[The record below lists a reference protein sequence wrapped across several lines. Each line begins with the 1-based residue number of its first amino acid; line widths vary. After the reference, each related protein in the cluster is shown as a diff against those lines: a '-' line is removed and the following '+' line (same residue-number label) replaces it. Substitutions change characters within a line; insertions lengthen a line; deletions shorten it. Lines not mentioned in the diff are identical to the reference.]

1 VRAAWGWFA
10 NHAAG
15 QEGDVPSVNTPSRR
29 FRAGLLAVPMILVVA
44 LGAWLLLRDDDPGA
58 LGALRGLPAVG
69 DVRTVDGELTVRLVR
84 GSDVA
89 EVRAALDA
97 IPSGAVGAARLGA
110 VEVPFDRPE
119 EGELG
124 PAAASLVALA
134 RIPVA
139 DSTIELPTGSRAES
153 IVATVGAAAQAA
165 PLARTVLDQLGRDG
179 SWPPGVDG
187 LRVGVREQVP
197 GDSVVTLGPLG
208 SGTDAARAA
217 LNTAAV
223 LAPGAEVHANRSR
236 VELRV
241 LVPDAV
247 RSGAIWRRAARGLG
261 ARFADDVRLYVDA
274 GTAATRRPVLFGV
287 AGDDPDPALALLRDL
302 TPAARRATAATDRSY
317 ADVTVTGRTAAE
329 AAVATAAHAGV
340 KRLAL
345 SWPSGDGRHAASL
358 DDAPAVVGQL
368 LPGVARA
375 TPSYA
380 VGWEKPSPER
390 PARLS
395 FNLRGRV
402 DQRAKRLEKPGAV
415 RALMDE
421 VREIA
426 WPGVARFQ
434 LPLSPCPDSPGNVQA
449 VYITSTADGR
459 ARTVKPGTGCTEEAA
474 VAQARRD
481 WNATTRERD
490 R

>member
-1 VRAAWGWFA
+1 
-10 NHAAG
+10 
-15 QEGDVPSVNTPSRR
+15 VPSVNTPSRR
-29 FRAGLLAVPMILVVA
+29 FRVALLAVPMILVVA
-44 LGAWLLLRDDDPGA
+44 LGAWLLLRDDDPGP

-69 DVRTVDGELTVRLVR
+69 EVRTVDGALDVRLVR

-97 IPSGAVGAARLGA
+97 IPSGAVGAAHLGA
-110 VEVPFDRPE
+110 VEVPFARPD

-124 PAAASLVALA
+124 PAAAPLVALA

-139 DSTIELPTGSRAES
+139 DTTIELPTGSGAQR
-153 IVATVGAAAQAA
+153 IVATVGAEAQAA
-165 PLARTVLDQLGRDG
+165 PLARTVLDQFGRDG
-179 SWPPGVDG
+179 NWPPGVDG
-187 LRVGVREQVP
+187 LRVGVRAQVP
-197 GDSVVTLGPLG
+197 VDSVVTLGPLG

-217 LNTAAV
+217 LDTAAV
-223 LAPGAEVHANRSR
+223 LGPGSEVHANRSQ

-241 LVPDAV
+241 LVPHAV
-247 RSGAIWRRAARGLG
+247 RAGETWRRAARGLG

-274 GTAATRRPVLFGV
+274 GTADTRRPVLFGV

-302 TPAARRATAATDRSY
+302 APVARQAAAATDRSY
-317 ADVTVTGRTAAE
+317 ADVTVTGRAAAE
-329 AAVATAAHAGV
+329 AAVATAARAGV

-345 SWPSGDGRHAASL
+345 SWPSGDGRRGASL
-358 DDAPAVVGQL
+358 DDAPAVVAQL

-375 TPSYA
+375 TRSYA
-380 VGWEKPSPER
+380 VGWEKPSPDR
-390 PARLS
+390 PALLS
-395 FNLRGRV
+395 FNLRGHV
-402 DQRAKRLEKPGAV
+402 DQRAKQLEKPGAV

-421 VREIA
+421 VRDIA

-434 LPLSPCPDSPGNVQA
+434 IPLGPCPDSPGNVQA
-449 VYITSTADGR
+449 VSITSTADGR
-459 ARTVKPGTGCTEEAA
+459 ARTVKPGTGCTEDAA

-481 WNATTRERD
+481 WNATTSERD